1 MKINS
6 GCQDFDLFLE
16 GGYESGLITGFYGA
30 ASTGK
35 TTLVML
41 AALEQIKR
49 GKKVFFIDTEHGFSI
64 ERFQQLGGSKNS
76 MESLFVFDIK
86 DFNEQCMKLEEIGKI
101 KDFRGI
107 GLIVI
112 DTMSFFYR
120 IALQEDKVANSKVA
134 RQFKILSYLSREYD
148 IPVLVTHQVYSK
160 IEKNDTEVVGGDMIK
175 NWCKW
180 LIHLQKG
187 KKRKAVLVKP
197 LQREFIFQIAENGIQ
212 KI

>member
-1 MKINS
+1 MKIKS
-6 GCQDFDLFLE
+6 GCVDFDLFLE
-16 GGYESGLITGFYGA
+16 GGYSSGLITGIYGA

-41 AALEQIKR
+41 AALEQIKI

-64 ERFQQLGGSKNS
+64 ERFQQLGGSVKS
-76 MESLFVFDIK
+76 MESIFIFSIDN
-86 DFNEQCMKLEEIGKI
+86 FNEQCMRIEEIGKM
-101 KDFRGI
+101 KNFEDI

-120 IALQEDKVANSKVA
+120 IALQEDKLANSKVA
-134 RQFKILSYLSREYD
+134 GQFKILSYIAREYD
-148 IPVLVTHQVYSK
+148 IPVLVTHQVYAK
-160 IEKNDTEVVGGDMIK
+160 IEKNNIEVVGGDMAK

-180 LIHLQKG
+180 LIHLQKW

-197 LQREFIFQIAENGIQ
+197 LEREFIFQIVESGIQ

>member
-120 IALQEDKVANSKVA
+120 IALQEDKVANNKISK
-134 RQFKILSYLSREYD
+134 
-148 IPVLVTHQVYSK
+148 
-160 IEKNDTEVVGGDMIK
+160 
-175 NWCKW
+175 
-180 LIHLQKG
+180 
-187 KKRKAVLVKP
+187 
-197 LQREFIFQIAENGIQ
+197 QI
-212 KI
+212 